1 MSNDR
6 NQVTGNRLTEQT
18 TLASSVLASASVQ
31 PRITS
36 VVDNDGP
43 SNTYVRNQGSTDD
56 STPLLRGWGE
66 PGATLTI
73 TKSTDANDVLGTVT
87 VDKNGMWS
95 YQVSADNA
103 LADGGY
109 TLIARQ
115 FNDAGQQISRSEPF
129 FVNVVGGNVAGAE
142 VEGAAKEAVAAD
154 VEAASAPEQPRITFV
169 LDNDGPEGNSL
180 VGNGRSTDDNTPL
193 LRGRGEPGA
202 TLTITKSTDV
212 NDVLGT
218 AVVDKDGNWEY
229 QVQADAALGNGG
241 YTFIARQFNDAGD
254 QITRSE
260 PYFVTVDVADPN
272 APVSAPTIDV
282 VYDNQVFN
290 PAAPNGGWEAIANG
304 QSSADRTPYL
314 QGRGEAYATLT
325 ISYGDQVLGTV
336 TVDRYGNWQYQVPE
350 NDALESG
357 KYEFTASQV
366 SQAGVSSPASEA
378 YIVTI
383 VDAPPLAAPV
393 IDAVYDNV
401 SPNGAWEE
409 IANGQSSDDRT
420 PLLVGRGVAGA
431 TLTISYGDQVLG
443 TVTVG
448 RYGDWQYQVKDNA
461 PLENGKY
468 EFTASQ
474 VNQAG
479 ASSPASEAYVVT
491 ITDAVVVAPP
501 APTIDVI
508 YDNVSA
514 NGAWEAVA
522 NGQSS
527 DDRTPY
533 LQGRG
538 QAGATLTISY
548 GDQVLGTVT
557 VGRYG
562 DWQYQVKDNAPLENG
577 KYEFTA
583 SQVNQAGA
591 SSPASEAYVVT
602 ITDAVV
608 VAPPAPTIDV
618 IYDNVSAN
626 GAWEAVA
633 NGQSS
638 DDRTPYLQGRGQA
651 GATLT
656 ISYGDQVL
664 GTVTVGRYG
673 DWQYQVKDNAPLEN
687 GKYEFT
693 ASQVN
698 QAGASSPASEAYV
711 VTITDA
717 AVVAPPAPT
726 IDAVSD
732 NAVFD
737 SSGQYGGWEAIGN
750 GESSADRTPYL
761 SGRGEAN
768 ATVTISNGDQILGT
782 VVADR
787 YGSWQFEV
795 PADAPLVNGTYEFVA
810 SQVNQ
815 AGVQSPESQAYV
827 VTITDAPTPPAPI
840 IDGVYDNVTSNGDW
854 EEVANGQSSDDR
866 TPLLAGRG
874 EAYATLTISYGD
886 QVLGTVTVDRSGN
899 WQYQVPENDALG
911 NATYEFTVSQVSV
924 YGQPSPSSQPYVV
937 TVTDVAPQEP
947 VIRAVYDNENG
958 GEALIADGQS
968 TGDRTPYLLGT
979 GEVGATLSISNGDDV
994 LGTAIVDRYGNWE
1007 FEVPQSKALEN
1018 GTYQLTA
1025 SQVDASGEPNLPSQ
1039 PYVVTVDAAPDAATT
1054 SIVADIA
1061 SLDMSAL
1068 DAGNA
1073 VHAVEDRTAGG
1084 DALKT
1089 LTLSDLLALD
1099 TQEDLMSGTPELAWL
1114 SQATGNQL
1122 SLEDVASQMD
1132 VSPDAITTGGVEHS
1146 YSFSVSNE
1154 FDLHVQEL
1162 ATQAG

>member
-350 NDALESG
+350 SDALESG

-461 PLENGKY
+461 PLESGKY
-468 EFTASQ
+468 EFTATQ

-562 DWQYQVKDNAPLENG
+562 DWQYQVKDNAPLESG

-583 SQVNQAGA
+583 
-591 SSPASEAYVVT
+591 T
-602 ITDAVV
+602 
-608 VAPPAPTIDV
+608 
-618 IYDNVSAN
+618 
-626 GAWEAVA
+626 
-633 NGQSS
+633 
-638 DDRTPYLQGRGQA
+638 
-651 GATLT
+651 
-656 ISYGDQVL
+656 
-664 GTVTVGRYG
+664 
-673 DWQYQVKDNAPLEN
+673 
-687 GKYEFT
+687 
-693 ASQVN
+693 QVN

-1018 GTYQLTA
+1018 GTHQLTA
-1025 SQVDASGEPNLPSQ
+1025 SQVDANGEPNLPSQ